1 MTMQKILVAVG
12 VALLGSLAA
21 CSHSK
26 AMKTTPNGPN
36 LAQMP
41 EEKHARTPEP
51 KQPEP
56 SPART
61 EDTDDNAVY
70 FDYNSYVL
78 RGDARAPL
86 QRLAGRLKKDRRAEL
101 RVEGNCDERGTEEY
115 NLALGDHRARAAKKY
130 LHDLG
135 VPSSRVKT
143 VSYGKDHP
151 KDTGHDEGAWAKN
164 RRDDLLLK

>member
-1 MTMQKILVAVG
+1 MTMRKVLVAAG

-41 EEKHARTPEP
+41 EEKQARTPEQKP
-51 KQPEP
+51 AETP
-56 SPART
+56 PARAQGP
-61 EDTDDNAVY
+61 EDSAVF
-70 FDYNSYVL
+70 FDYNSYLL
-78 RGDARAPL
+78 RSDARAPL
-86 QRLAGRLKKDRRAEL
+86 QRVASRLKKDRETEL
-101 RVEGNCDERGTEEY
+101 RIEGNCDERGTEEF
-115 NLALGDHRARAAKKY
+115 NLALGDHRARAAKRY

-135 VPSSRVKT
+135 VLSSRIKT

-151 KDTGHDEGAWAKN
+151 KETGHDEGAWAKN
-164 RRDDLLLK
+164 RRDDLVVK

>member
-1 MTMQKILVAVG
+1 MTMRRVLVAVG
-12 VALLGSLAA
+12 IALLGTLAA

-41 EEKHARTPEP
+41 EEKHARAPEQKPAETP
-51 KQPEP
+51 
-56 SPART
+56 PART
-61 EDTDDNAVY
+61 EEPDDNAVY
-70 FDYNSYVL
+70 FDYNSYL
-78 RGDARAPL
+78 LPGNARPLL
-86 QRLAGRLKKDRRAEL
+86 QRVASRLKKERKTEL
-101 RVEGNCDERGTEEY
+101 RIEGNCDERGTEEY

-130 LHDLG
+130 LRDLG
-135 VPSSRVKT
+135 VPSSRLKT

-164 RRDDLLLK
+164 RRDDLVLK